1 MSENKNENTQ
11 TKNIKLNGKIRQKL
25 NKLKQDYPK
34 ETEEHLSD
42 LLQKY
47 SGNMEE
53 CKRAIETCLY

>member
-1 MSENKNENTQ
+1 MSENKNVNTQ
-11 TKNIKLNGKIRQKL
+11 TKNTKLNGKTRQKL
-25 NKLKQDYPK
+25 IKLKQDYPK

-53 CKRAIETCLY
+53 CKRAIETCFY